1 MTTQIIQINK
11 NENGKIQYLTE
22 VLPMIPTNTILYKT
36 LTGLGATYGE
46 LKTDRNSIIIE
57 PNVPVIVGKCND
69 PKHKEDNLFGVY
81 EGVYTEDV
89 IKYLE
94 KSADKRTKIL
104 TTPESFQKVK
114 DAFELMD
121 MDIYGTCFLLFDEC
135 HKIVKDADYRS
146 DITLPFDDFFLFN
159 EKALVSATPISFS
172 DPRFEMQKFQII
184 RIEPAFE
191 YKLPVSLIH
200 TNNVLEQLKRTLDKL
215 NATDICLFVNSTDM
229 IYSFIKQLDIENE
242 STVFCAK
249 KSVEKLKNKKF
260 KHAFEQWSKSKMK
273 KYNFFTSRFYN
284 ALDIELEIKPTVI
297 MISDVY
303 FSEYSMIDPHTDAI
317 QAIGRFRN
325 GVNRVCHIFNT
336 NPNLPVRTEEEIGI
350 YLQAN
355 KEVYDKI
362 KTFYDC
368 ATSEEA
374 RNAYHGILKV
384 LPFNQM
390 LNKDGKENFFAIDN
404 YVDEALLKSSYN
416 AQEKLIAS
424 YRSNRLFDLDV
435 ESAYFPFGDFERLK
449 KDSKYA
455 SLKDKRKEVVRQL
468 ELLKGDDETE
478 MIRNYKEDLR
488 KADSFIY
495 EAYEEIGKEMIESL
509 DYSVKR
515 IKEAMILKQ
524 NREKTEGTEFI
535 QLIKNSFKV
544 GQKYTKKYI
553 KEELTRI
560 YALTGVTPQKTIT
573 GQSIKEFFYVKE
585 INTGGS
591 RKFLLVESKI

>member
-69 PKHKEDNLFGVY
+69 PKHKEDNLFGGY

-449 KDSKYA
+449 KESKYA

>member
-46 LKTDRNSIIIE
+46 LKADRNSIIIE

-215 NATDICLFVNSTDM
+215 DATDICLFVNSTDM

-260 KHAFEQWSKSKMK
+260 KHAFEQWSKSRMK

-284 ALDIELEIKPTVI
+284 ALDIELKIKPTVI

-350 YLQAN
+350 YLQVS

-374 RNAYHGILKV
+374 RNAYREALKV

-449 KDSKYA
+449 KESKYT
-455 SLKDKRKEVVRQL
+455 SLKDKRKEVVLQL

-495 EAYEEIGKEMIESL
+495 GAYEEIGKEMIESL

-573 GQSIKEFFYVKE
+573 GQSIKEFFHVKE

>member
-1 MTTQIIQINK
+1 MNTQIIQINK

-46 LKTDRNSIIIE
+46 LKADRNSIIIE

-215 NATDICLFVNSTDM
+215 DATDICLFVNSTDM

-260 KHAFEQWSKSKMK
+260 KHAFEQWSKSRMK

-284 ALDIELEIKPTVI
+284 ALDIELKIKPTVI

-350 YLQAN
+350 YLQVS

-374 RNAYHGILKV
+374 RNAYREALKV

-449 KDSKYA
+449 KESKYA

-495 EAYEEIGKEMIESL
+495 GAYEEIGKEMIESL

-524 NREKTEGTEFI
+524 YREKTEGTEFI

>member
-11 NENGKIQYLTE
+11 NENGKIQYQTE

-69 PKHKEDNLFGVY
+69 PKHKENNLFGVY

-215 NATDICLFVNSTDM
+215 DATDICLFVNSTDM

-350 YLQAN
+350 YLQVS

-449 KDSKYA
+449 KESKYA

-495 EAYEEIGKEMIESL
+495 GAYEEIGKEMIESL

-524 NREKTEGTEFI
+524 YREKTEGTEFI

>member
-1 MTTQIIQINK
+1 MKTQTIQISK
-11 NENGKIQYLTE
+11 DKSGKIQYLTE
-22 VLPMIPTNTILYKT
+22 VLPMIPANTILYKT

-46 LKTDRNSIIIE
+46 LKADRNSIIIE

-69 PKHKEDNLFGVY
+69 PKHKGDSLFGVY

-94 KSADKRTKIL
+94 KSADKKTKIL
-104 TTPESFQKVK
+104 TTPESFHKVK

-172 DPRFEMQKFQII
+172 DPRFESQKFQTIK
-184 RIEPAFE
+184 IEPTFE
-191 YKLPVSLIH
+191 YKLPIKLIH
-200 TNNVLEQLKRTLDKL
+200 TNNVLEQLKRELDKL
-215 NATDICLFVNSTDM
+215 DTTICFFINSTDM
-229 IYSFIKQLDIENE
+229 IHSFIKQLDIENE

-249 KSVEKLKNKKF
+249 KSVEKLKSKKF
-260 KHAFEQWSKSKMK
+260 KQAFEQWSKSQMK

-325 GVNRVCHIFNT
+325 GVNSIYHIFNT
-336 NPNLPVRTEEEIGI
+336 NPNLPVRTKEEVDI
-350 YLQAN
+350 YLQVS
-355 KEVYDKI
+355 KEVYNKI

-374 RNAYHGILKV
+374 RNAYREALKV
-384 LPFNQM
+384 LPFNKM
-390 LNKDGKENFFAIDN
+390 LDKEGRENFFAIDN

-416 AQEKLIAS
+416 EKEELIAS
-424 YRSNRLFDLDV
+424 YKRNPLFDLDV

-449 KDSKYA
+449 KESKYA
-455 SLKDKRKEVVRQL
+455 SLKDKRKEVVHQL

-478 MIRNYKEDLR
+478 MIRNYKNELR
-488 KADSFIY
+488 QADPFIY
-495 EAYEEIGKEMIESL
+495 EAYEMIGKEMIESL

-524 NREKTEGTEFI
+524 YREKTEGTEFI

-544 GQKYTKKYI
+544 GQRYTKKYI

-573 GQSIKEFFYVKE
+573 GQSIKEFFHVKE

>member
-22 VLPMIPTNTILYKT
+22 VLPIIPTNTILYKT

-46 LKTDRNSIIIE
+46 LKADRNSIIIE

-215 NATDICLFVNSTDM
+215 DATDICLFVNSTDM

-449 KDSKYA
+449 KESKYA

-495 EAYEEIGKEMIESL
+495 GAYEEIGKEMIESL

>member
-46 LKTDRNSIIIE
+46 LKANRNSIIIE

-215 NATDICLFVNSTDM
+215 DATDICLFVNSTDM

-350 YLQAN
+350 YLQVS

-449 KDSKYA
+449 KESKYA
-455 SLKDKRKEVVRQL
+455 SLKDKRKEIVRQL

-495 EAYEEIGKEMIESL
+495 GAYEEIGKEMIESL

-573 GQSIKEFFYVKE
+573 GQSIKEFFHVKE

>member
-215 NATDICLFVNSTDM
+215 DATDICLFVNSTDM

-284 ALDIELEIKPTVI
+284 ALDIELKIKPTVI

-449 KDSKYA
+449 KESKYA

-495 EAYEEIGKEMIESL
+495 GAYEEIGKEMIESL

-544 GQKYTKKYI
+544 RQKYTKKYI

>member
-46 LKTDRNSIIIE
+46 LKANRNSIIIE

-215 NATDICLFVNSTDM
+215 DATDICLFVNSTDM

-260 KHAFEQWSKSKMK
+260 KHAFEQWSKSRMK

-284 ALDIELEIKPTVI
+284 ALDIELKIKPTVI

-325 GVNRVCHIFNT
+325 GVNRVCYIFNT

-350 YLQAN
+350 YLQVS

-374 RNAYHGILKV
+374 RKAYREALEV

-449 KDSKYA
+449 KESKYA
-455 SLKDKRKEVVRQL
+455 SLKDKRKEIVRQL

-495 EAYEEIGKEMIESL
+495 GAYEEIGKEMIESL

-524 NREKTEGTEFI
+524 HREKTEGTEFI

-573 GQSIKEFFYVKE
+573 GQSIKEFFHVKE

>member
-22 VLPMIPTNTILYKT
+22 VLPMIPTNTVLYKT

-46 LKTDRNSIIIE
+46 LKADRNSIIIE

-69 PKHKEDNLFGVY
+69 PKHKENNLFGVY

-94 KSADKRTKIL
+94 KSADKRIKIL

-159 EKALVSATPISFS
+159 KKALVSATPISFS

-215 NATDICLFVNSTDM
+215 DATDICLFVNSTDM

-350 YLQAN
+350 YLQVS

-449 KDSKYA
+449 KESKYA

-495 EAYEEIGKEMIESL
+495 GAYEEIGKEMIESL

-524 NREKTEGTEFI
+524 HREKTEGTEFI

-573 GQSIKEFFYVKE
+573 GQSIKEFFHVKE

>member
-1 MTTQIIQINK
+1 MNTQIIQINK

-46 LKTDRNSIIIE
+46 LKADRNSIIIE

-215 NATDICLFVNSTDM
+215 DATDICLFVNSTDM

-260 KHAFEQWSKSKMK
+260 KHAFEQWSKSRMK

-284 ALDIELEIKPTVI
+284 ALDIELKIKPTVI

-350 YLQAN
+350 YLQVS

-449 KDSKYA
+449 KESKYT

-495 EAYEEIGKEMIESL
+495 GAYEEIGKEMIESL

-524 NREKTEGTEFI
+524 YREKTEGTEFI

-573 GQSIKEFFYVKE
+573 GQSIKEFFHVKE

>member
-1 MTTQIIQINK
+1 MNTQIIQINK

-46 LKTDRNSIIIE
+46 LKADRNSIIIE

-215 NATDICLFVNSTDM
+215 DATDICLFVNSTDM

-260 KHAFEQWSKSKMK
+260 KHAFEQWSKSRMK

-284 ALDIELEIKPTVI
+284 ALDIELKIKPTVI

-350 YLQAN
+350 YLQVS

-374 RNAYHGILKV
+374 RNAYREALKV

-449 KDSKYA
+449 KESKYA

>member
-46 LKTDRNSIIIE
+46 LKADRNSIIIE

-215 NATDICLFVNSTDM
+215 DATDICLFVNSTDM

-284 ALDIELEIKPTVI
+284 ALDIELKIKPTVI

-449 KDSKYA
+449 KESKYA

-495 EAYEEIGKEMIESL
+495 GAYEEIGKEMIESL

-524 NREKTEGTEFI
+524 YREKTEGTEFI

>member
-22 VLPMIPTNTILYKT
+22 VLPMIPTNTVLYKT

-46 LKTDRNSIIIE
+46 LKADRNSIIIE

-69 PKHKEDNLFGVY
+69 PKHKENNLFGVY

-94 KSADKRTKIL
+94 KSADKRIKIL

-215 NATDICLFVNSTDM
+215 DATDICLFVNSTDM

-260 KHAFEQWSKSKMK
+260 KHAFEQWSKSRMK

-284 ALDIELEIKPTVI
+284 ALDIELKIKPTVI

-350 YLQAN
+350 YLQVS

-374 RNAYHGILKV
+374 RKAYREALKV

-449 KDSKYA
+449 KENKYA

-495 EAYEEIGKEMIESL
+495 GAYEEIGKEMIESL

-524 NREKTEGTEFI
+524 HREKTEGTEFI

-553 KEELTRI
+553 KEELTRF

>member
-215 NATDICLFVNSTDM
+215 DATDICLFVNSTDM

-449 KDSKYA
+449 KESKYA

-544 GQKYTKKYI
+544 RQKYTKKYI

>member
-22 VLPMIPTNTILYKT
+22 VLPMIPTNTVLYKT

-46 LKTDRNSIIIE
+46 LKADRNSIIIE

-215 NATDICLFVNSTDM
+215 DATDICLFVNSTDM

-284 ALDIELEIKPTVI
+284 ALDIELKIKPTVI

-449 KDSKYA
+449 KESKYA

-495 EAYEEIGKEMIESL
+495 GAYEEIGKEMIESL

-573 GQSIKEFFYVKE
+573 GQSIKEFFHVKE

>member
-46 LKTDRNSIIIE
+46 LKADRNSIIIE

-94 KSADKRTKIL
+94 KLADKRTKIL

-215 NATDICLFVNSTDM
+215 DATDICLFVNSTDM

-449 KDSKYA
+449 KESKYA
-455 SLKDKRKEVVRQL
+455 SLKDKRKEVVHQL

-495 EAYEEIGKEMIESL
+495 GAYEEIGKEMIESL

-544 GQKYTKKYI
+544 RQKYTKKYI

>member
-46 LKTDRNSIIIE
+46 LKADRNSIIIE

-215 NATDICLFVNSTDM
+215 DATDICLFVNSTDM

-260 KHAFEQWSKSKMK
+260 KHAFEQWSKSRMK

-284 ALDIELEIKPTVI
+284 ALDIELKIKPTVI

-350 YLQAN
+350 YLQVS

-449 KDSKYA
+449 KESKYA
-455 SLKDKRKEVVRQL
+455 SLKDKSKEVVRQL

-495 EAYEEIGKEMIESL
+495 GAYEEIGKEMIESL

-573 GQSIKEFFYVKE
+573 GQSIKEFFHVKE

>member
-1 MTTQIIQINK
+1 M
-11 NENGKIQYLTE
+11 
-22 VLPMIPTNTILYKT
+22 
-36 LTGLGATYGE
+36 GATYGE
-46 LKTDRNSIIIE
+46 LKADRNSIIIE

-284 ALDIELEIKPTVI
+284 ALDIELKIKPTVI

-449 KDSKYA
+449 KESKYA

-495 EAYEEIGKEMIESL
+495 GAYEEIGKEMIESL

-573 GQSIKEFFYVKE
+573 GQSIKEFFHVKE

>member
-46 LKTDRNSIIIE
+46 LKADRNSIIIE

-215 NATDICLFVNSTDM
+215 DATDICLFVNSTDM

-260 KHAFEQWSKSKMK
+260 KHAFEQWSKSRMK

-284 ALDIELEIKPTVI
+284 ALDIELKIKPTVI

-350 YLQAN
+350 YLQVS

-374 RNAYHGILKV
+374 RKAYREALKV

-449 KDSKYA
+449 KESKYT

-495 EAYEEIGKEMIESL
+495 GAYEEIGKEMIESL

-524 NREKTEGTEFI
+524 YREKTEGTEFI

-573 GQSIKEFFYVKE
+573 GQSIKEFFHVKE

>member
-1 MTTQIIQINK
+1 MNTQIIQINK

-46 LKTDRNSIIIE
+46 LKADRNSIIIE

-172 DPRFEMQKFQII
+172 DPRFETQKFQII

-215 NATDICLFVNSTDM
+215 DATDICLFVNSTDM

-284 ALDIELEIKPTVI
+284 ALDIELKIKPTVI

-350 YLQAN
+350 YLQVS

-374 RNAYHGILKV
+374 RKAYREALKV

-449 KDSKYA
+449 KESKYA

-495 EAYEEIGKEMIESL
+495 GAYEEIGKEMIESL

-573 GQSIKEFFYVKE
+573 GQSIKEFFHVKE

>member
-1 MTTQIIQINK
+1 MNTQIIQINK

-46 LKTDRNSIIIE
+46 LKANRNSIIIE

-94 KSADKRTKIL
+94 KSADKKTKIL
-104 TTPESFQKVK
+104 TTPESFHKVK

-146 DITLPFDDFFLFN
+146 DITLPFNDFFLFN

-172 DPRFEMQKFQII
+172 DPRFESQKFQTIK
-184 RIEPAFE
+184 IEPTFE
-191 YKLPVSLIH
+191 YKLPIKLIH
-200 TNNVLEQLKRTLDKL
+200 TNNVLEQLKRELDKL
-215 NATDICLFVNSTDM
+215 DTTICFFINSTDM
-229 IYSFIKQLDIENE
+229 IHSFIKQLDIENE

-249 KSVEKLKNKKF
+249 KSVEKLKSKKF
-260 KHAFEQWSKSKMK
+260 KQAFEQWSKSQMK

-284 ALDIELEIKPTVI
+284 ALDIELEIKPTII
-297 MISDVY
+297 MISEVY

-325 GVNRVCHIFNT
+325 GVNSIYHIFNT
-336 NPNLPVRTEEEIGI
+336 NPNLPVRTKEEVDI
-350 YLQAN
+350 YLQVS
-355 KEVYDKI
+355 KEVYNKI
-362 KTFYDC
+362 KTFYNC

-374 RNAYHGILKV
+374 RNAYREALKV
-384 LPFNQM
+384 LPFNKM
-390 LNKDGKENFFAIDN
+390 LDKEGRENFFAIDN

-416 AQEKLIAS
+416 EKEELIAS
-424 YRSNRLFDLDV
+424 YRCNPLFDLDV

-449 KDSKYA
+449 KESKYA
-455 SLKDKRKEVVRQL
+455 SLKDKRKEVVHQL

-478 MIRNYKEDLR
+478 MIRNYKNELR
-488 KADSFIY
+488 QADPFIY

-524 NREKTEGTEFI
+524 YREKTEGTEFI

-544 GQKYTKKYI
+544 GQRYTKKYI

-573 GQSIKEFFYVKE
+573 GQSIIEFFHVKE

>member
-46 LKTDRNSIIIE
+46 LKADRNSIIIE

-215 NATDICLFVNSTDM
+215 DATDICLFVNSTDM

-284 ALDIELEIKPTVI
+284 ALDIELKIKPTVI

-350 YLQAN
+350 YLQVS

-449 KDSKYA
+449 KESKYA

-495 EAYEEIGKEMIESL
+495 GAYEEIGKEMIESL

>member
-46 LKTDRNSIIIE
+46 LKADRNSIIIE

-215 NATDICLFVNSTDM
+215 DATDICFFVNSTDM

-260 KHAFEQWSKSKMK
+260 KHAFEQWSKSRMK

-284 ALDIELEIKPTVI
+284 ALDIELKIKPTVI

-350 YLQAN
+350 YLQVS

-449 KDSKYA
+449 KESKYA

-495 EAYEEIGKEMIESL
+495 GAYEEIGKEMIESL

-524 NREKTEGTEFI
+524 HREKTEGTEFI

-573 GQSIKEFFYVKE
+573 GQSIKEFFHVKE

>member
-46 LKTDRNSIIIE
+46 LKADRNSIIIE

-215 NATDICLFVNSTDM
+215 DATDICLFVNSTDM

-284 ALDIELEIKPTVI
+284 ALDIELKIKPTVI

-350 YLQAN
+350 YLQVS

-449 KDSKYA
+449 KESKYA

-495 EAYEEIGKEMIESL
+495 GAYEEIGKEMIESL

-524 NREKTEGTEFI
+524 YREKTEGTEFI

>member
-260 KHAFEQWSKSKMK
+260 KHAFEQWSKSRMK

-350 YLQAN
+350 YLQVS

-449 KDSKYA
+449 KESKYA

>member
-1 MTTQIIQINK
+1 MNTQIIQINK

-22 VLPMIPTNTILYKT
+22 VLPMIPTNTVLYKT

-46 LKTDRNSIIIE
+46 LKADRNSIIIE

-69 PKHKEDNLFGVY
+69 PKHKENNLFGVY

-94 KSADKRTKIL
+94 KSADKRIKIL

-215 NATDICLFVNSTDM
+215 DATDICLFVNSTDM

-260 KHAFEQWSKSKMK
+260 KHAFEQWSKSRMK

-284 ALDIELEIKPTVI
+284 ALDIELKIKPTVI

-350 YLQAN
+350 YLQVS

-374 RNAYHGILKV
+374 RNAYREALKV

-449 KDSKYA
+449 KESKYT

-495 EAYEEIGKEMIESL
+495 GAYEEIGKEMIESL

-544 GQKYTKKYI
+544 RQKYTKKYI

-573 GQSIKEFFYVKE
+573 GQSIKEFFHVKE

>member
-46 LKTDRNSIIIE
+46 LKADRNSIIIE

-215 NATDICLFVNSTDM
+215 DATDICLFVNSTDM

-449 KDSKYA
+449 KESKYA

-495 EAYEEIGKEMIESL
+495 GAYEEIGKEMIESL

-544 GQKYTKKYI
+544 RQNI
-553 KEELTRI
+553 RR
-560 YALTGVTPQKTIT
+560 
-573 GQSIKEFFYVKE
+573 
-585 INTGGS
+585 NT
-591 RKFLLVESKI
+591 SKRN

>member
-1 MTTQIIQINK
+1 MNTQIIQINK

-22 VLPMIPTNTILYKT
+22 VLPMIPTNTVLYKT

-46 LKTDRNSIIIE
+46 LKADRNSIIIE

-69 PKHKEDNLFGVY
+69 PKHKENNLFGVY

-94 KSADKRTKIL
+94 KSADKRIKIL

-215 NATDICLFVNSTDM
+215 DATDICLFVNSTDM

-284 ALDIELEIKPTVI
+284 ALDIELKIKPTVI

-350 YLQAN
+350 YLQVS

-374 RNAYHGILKV
+374 RKAYREALKV

-449 KDSKYA
+449 KESKYA

-495 EAYEEIGKEMIESL
+495 GAYEEIGKEMIESL

-524 NREKTEGTEFI
+524 HREKTEGTEFI

-553 KEELTRI
+553 KEELIRI

>member
-1 MTTQIIQINK
+1 MNTQIIQINK

-46 LKTDRNSIIIE
+46 LKADRNSIIIE

-215 NATDICLFVNSTDM
+215 DATDICLFVNSTDM

-284 ALDIELEIKPTVI
+284 ALDIELKIKPTVI

-449 KDSKYA
+449 KESKYA

-495 EAYEEIGKEMIESL
+495 GAYEEIGKEMIESL

-524 NREKTEGTEFI
+524 YREKTEGTEFI

-573 GQSIKEFFYVKE
+573 GQSIKEFFHVKE

>member
-46 LKTDRNSIIIE
+46 LKADRNSIIIE

-69 PKHKEDNLFGVY
+69 PKHKEDNLLGVY

-215 NATDICLFVNSTDM
+215 DATDICLFVNSTDM

-284 ALDIELEIKPTVI
+284 ALDIELKIKPTVI

-449 KDSKYA
+449 KESKYA

-495 EAYEEIGKEMIESL
+495 GAYEEIGKEMIESL

-544 GQKYTKKYI
+544 RQKYTKKYI

>member
-1 MTTQIIQINK
+1 MNTQIIQINK

-46 LKTDRNSIIIE
+46 LKADRNSIIIE

-215 NATDICLFVNSTDM
+215 DATDICLFVNSTDM

-260 KHAFEQWSKSKMK
+260 KHAFEQWSKSRMK

-284 ALDIELEIKPTVI
+284 ALDIELKIKPTVI

-350 YLQAN
+350 YLQVS

-368 ATSEEA
+368 ATSEDARKAYREA
-374 RNAYHGILKV
+374 LKV

-449 KDSKYA
+449 KESKYA
-455 SLKDKRKEVVRQL
+455 SLKDKRKEVVLQL

-495 EAYEEIGKEMIESL
+495 GAYEEIGKEMIESL

-524 NREKTEGTEFI
+524 YREKTEGTEFI

-573 GQSIKEFFYVKE
+573 GQSIKEFFHVKE

>member
-46 LKTDRNSIIIE
+46 LKADRNSIIIE

-215 NATDICLFVNSTDM
+215 DATDICLFVNSTDM

-260 KHAFEQWSKSKMK
+260 KHAFEQWSKSRMK

-284 ALDIELEIKPTVI
+284 ALDIELKIKPTVI

-350 YLQAN
+350 YLQVS

-449 KDSKYA
+449 KESKYA

-488 KADSFIY
+488 NADSFIY
-495 EAYEEIGKEMIESL
+495 GAYEEIGKEMIESL

-573 GQSIKEFFYVKE
+573 GQSIKEFFHVKE

>member
-1 MTTQIIQINK
+1 MNTQIIQINK

-46 LKTDRNSIIIE
+46 LKADRNSIIIE

-284 ALDIELEIKPTVI
+284 ALDIELKIKPTVI

-449 KDSKYA
+449 KESKYT

-495 EAYEEIGKEMIESL
+495 GAYEEIGKEMIESL

-524 NREKTEGTEFI
+524 YREKTEGTEFI

-573 GQSIKEFFYVKE
+573 GQSIKEFFHVKE

>member
-1 MTTQIIQINK
+1 MNTQIIQINK

-46 LKTDRNSIIIE
+46 LKADRNSIIIE

-215 NATDICLFVNSTDM
+215 DATDICLFVNSTDM

-260 KHAFEQWSKSKMK
+260 KHAFEQWSKSRMK

-284 ALDIELEIKPTVI
+284 ALDIELKIKPTVI

-350 YLQAN
+350 YLQVS

-374 RNAYHGILKV
+374 RNAYREALKV

-449 KDSKYA
+449 KESKYT

-495 EAYEEIGKEMIESL
+495 GAYEEIGKEMIESL

-544 GQKYTKKYI
+544 RQKYTKKYI

-573 GQSIKEFFYVKE
+573 GQSIKEFFHVKE

>member
-46 LKTDRNSIIIE
+46 LKADRNSIIIE

-215 NATDICLFVNSTDM
+215 DATDICLFVNSTDM

-284 ALDIELEIKPTVI
+284 ALDIELKIKPTVI

-350 YLQAN
+350 YLQVS

-449 KDSKYA
+449 KESKYA

-524 NREKTEGTEFI
+524 HREKTEGTEFI

>member
-46 LKTDRNSIIIE
+46 LKADRNSIIIE

-146 DITLPFDDFFLFN
+146 DITFPFDDFFLFN

-215 NATDICLFVNSTDM
+215 DATDICLFVNSTDM

-260 KHAFEQWSKSKMK
+260 KHAFEQWSKSRMK

-284 ALDIELEIKPTVI
+284 ALDIELKIKPTVI

-350 YLQAN
+350 YLQVS

-374 RNAYHGILKV
+374 RKAYREALKV

-416 AQEKLIAS
+416 AQDKLIAS

-449 KDSKYA
+449 KESKYT

-495 EAYEEIGKEMIESL
+495 GAYEEIGKEMIESL

-524 NREKTEGTEFI
+524 HREKTEGTEFI

-573 GQSIKEFFYVKE
+573 GQSIKEFFHVKE

>member
-215 NATDICLFVNSTDM
+215 DATDICLFVNSTDM

-260 KHAFEQWSKSKMK
+260 KHAFEQWSKSRMK

-284 ALDIELEIKPTVI
+284 ALDIELKIKPTVI

-449 KDSKYA
+449 KESKYT

-495 EAYEEIGKEMIESL
+495 GAYEEIGKEMIESL

-524 NREKTEGTEFI
+524 HREKTEGTEFI

-573 GQSIKEFFYVKE
+573 GQSIKEFFHVKE

>member
-46 LKTDRNSIIIE
+46 LKADRNSIIIE

-215 NATDICLFVNSTDM
+215 DATDICLFVNSTDM

-449 KDSKYA
+449 KESKYT

-495 EAYEEIGKEMIESL
+495 GAYEEIGKEMIESL

-524 NREKTEGTEFI
+524 YREKTEGTEFI

-573 GQSIKEFFYVKE
+573 GQSIKEFFHVKE